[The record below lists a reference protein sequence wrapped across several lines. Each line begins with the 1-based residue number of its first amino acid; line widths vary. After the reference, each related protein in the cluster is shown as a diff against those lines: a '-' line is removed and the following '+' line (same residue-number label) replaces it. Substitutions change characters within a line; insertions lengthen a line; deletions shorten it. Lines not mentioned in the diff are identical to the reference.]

1 MVCKYKKGRDKT
13 MKKKLL
19 SVVMVIAII
28 ISIIPIT
35 GFAKEEG
42 ENERYTV
49 LVLDTSGEA
58 TFLDN
63 TNKIFYTSNTEVE
76 NVKKAAVKFVENIL
90 NADGKNYIAVVSFK
104 NTAEIVSDFTDNE
117 QDLISKINMLYATG
131 DTRDMSAGLSH
142 ANVLLDGIGNI
153 EAEKNVVL
161 FSTGY
166 SNEGAYDYNGYY
178 DESTI
183 ASNWRRINNQIRF
196 YAYANSAYNEAEI
209 IKEKAKIYSLGFFQN
224 IDDIPVY
231 MNSRDLPLFFRL
243 VAENLATSENYFY
256 EVEDPD
262 KIEITFGDIADRII
276 NPLGVKLSHK
286 LISADLTNSSGCNR
300 YLYRITAQ
308 VENTANQT
316 ADNVVCTLNI
326 PQNAVSFED
335 MVSSREQAE
344 KVIGDIPAGESK
356 TVIWDLEINHPAD
369 DDTVIYTVNAK
380 SDNSV
385 DIQQSEI
392 IYVSPFDGSDN
403 TFIFGEDQWG
413 FSNSYEYF
421 SPEMNEKYYITN
433 EDYDAL
439 VYNTTNIEKER
450 INAYLYSNWSGSC
463 YGMSSTAILTKM
475 GVFDAD
481 DIKSGGYSLYSL
493 QKKNDDKIESFVNYY
508 QMMQIL
514 DIPKRAV
521 HEFDIK
527 PAMEKI
533 QFIENEAK
541 KVVEGGS
548 PLLIGLYFEGGY
560 GHAVVGY
567 GYEKGAWMFG
577 TKTYNSRIL
586 IYDCNDPDDA
596 ENSCIYYNEGESDC
610 YIPNYNLKRIGF
622 ATSKLEL
629 VDNKNHT
636 TANANVL
643 ASIRAKNL
651 SQYKIIID
659 NNEYTVNPDTFDTEN
674 GIYAR
679 FDFGPKTGKNLELY
693 IDNENSAYTVQ
704 PGNYDN
710 NFELTFDY
718 GDVAFDAYITS
729 ADKITVDPQGEI
741 TVNNAERDYTLTL
754 VTNTVND
761 TTPWYKTMVSGD
773 EAKNVSLKQTEEGI
787 ILEGDNLSG
796 VKITT
801 KDDVTEREQQII
813 TEKTSVLVKADEYDT
828 HVVMVD
834 SDDNGTYDTVIS
846 SAELDYD
853 VSDWAK
859 SEVSEAKDRNLIPK
873 EMIDDDL
880 TQNITRAEF
889 SAVAVKLYEA
899 LSEKSLIWHGG
910 YILDIDGN
918 VYEDYIRGAYSLGIT
933 NGTGGNEDTGVIF
946 SPDKNITREQLATML
961 LRTIKTSEFE
971 DWMPENDYLYPFD
984 IRGASKFADDNQ
996 ISDYAIE
1003 SVYYMSKNNIIKGVD
1018 STHFAPKSTATK
1030 EQAILLA
1037 LRIYN
1042 SFNK

>member
-1 MVCKYKKGRDKT
+1 

-19 SVVMVIAII
+19 SLVMVVAMI
-28 ISIIPIT
+28 ISVIPIT
-35 GFAKEEG
+35 GFAKGEG
-42 ENERYTV
+42 EVERYTV

-76 NVKKAAVKFVENIL
+76 NVKKAAMKFVENIL

-104 NTAEIVSDFTDNE
+104 NTAEIVSDFTDNK
-117 QDLISKINMLYATG
+117 QDLVNKINMLYATG

-142 ANVLLDGIGNI
+142 ANVLLDRIGNT

-166 SNEGAYDYNGYY
+166 SNEGVYDYNGYY

-183 ASNWRRINNQIRF
+183 ASNWRRISNQIRF

-224 IDDIPVY
+224 IDNIPVY

-276 NPLGVKLSHK
+276 SPLGVNLSHK
-286 LISADLTNSSGCNR
+286 LVSADLTNSSGCSR

-308 VENTANQT
+308 VENTATQT
-316 ADNVVCTLNI
+316 ADNVICSLNI
-326 PQNAVSFED
+326 PQNAVPFED
-335 MVSSREQAE
+335 MVSSVEQAQ
-344 KVIGDIPAGESK
+344 KVVGDIPAGESK
-356 TVIWDLEINHPAD
+356 TVIWDLEINHPTD
-369 DDTVIYTVNAK
+369 DDSVIYTVNAK
-380 SDNSV
+380 AENGV
-385 DIQQSEI
+385 DIQKSEI

-403 TFIFGEDQWG
+403 TFILGEEQWS

-421 SPEMNEKYYITN
+421 SPDMNENYYITN

-450 INAYLYSNWSGSC
+450 INAYLHSNWSGSC

-475 GVFDAD
+475 GVFEAD

-493 QKKNDDKIESFVNYY
+493 RKKNDDKIESFVNYY
-508 QMMQIL
+508 QMMQML
-514 DIPKRAV
+514 DVPKIAV

-527 PAMEKI
+527 PATEKI
-533 QFIENEAK
+533 QFIESEAK

-567 GYEKGAWMFG
+567 GYEKGEWMFG
-577 TKTYNSRIL
+577 PKAYNSRIL
-586 IYDCNDPDDA
+586 IYDCNYPDDA
-596 ENSCIYYNEGESDC
+596 QNSCIYYNEGESDC

-629 VDNKNHT
+629 VDNKNYT
-636 TANANVL
+636 TENANVL

-659 NNEYTVNPDTFDTEN
+659 DSEYTVNSDTFDTEN

-704 PGNYDN
+704 PEKYDN

-729 ADKITVDPQGEI
+729 AEKITVDPKGEI
-741 TVNNAERDYTLTL
+741 LVNNADREYTLTL
-754 VTNTVND
+754 MTNKVND
-761 TTPWYKTMVSGD
+761 KTPWYKTTVSG
-773 EAKNVSLKQTEEGI
+773 EESEKVSLKQTEEGI
-787 ILEGDNLSG
+787 VLEGDNLSD

-801 KDDVTEREQQII
+801 KDSMAEREQRIT
-813 TEKTSVLVKADEYDT
+813 TEKSSVLVKADKYDT
-828 HVVMVD
+828 PVVMID
-834 SDDNGTYDTVIS
+834 SDDNGTYDSVIS
-846 SAELDYD
+846 SAESLYN

-859 SEVSEAKDRNLIPK
+859 SEVSEAKDKNLIPK

-880 TQNITRAEF
+880 TENITRAEF
-889 SAVAVKLYEA
+889 SAIAIKLYES
-899 LSEKSLIWHGG
+899 LSGKPLTWHGG
-910 YILDIDGN
+910 YIIDIDGN
-918 VYEDYIRGAYSLGIT
+918 VYEDYIRGAYNLGIT
-933 NGTGGNEDTGVIF
+933 KGTSGTEVEGVTF
-946 SPDKNITREQLATML
+946 SPDLNITREQLATML
-961 LRTIKTSEFE
+961 ARTIKISKYEDSE
-971 DWMPENDYLYPFD
+971 YSFD
-984 IRGASKFADDNQ
+984 ISGAVSFADDNQ
-996 ISDYAIE
+996 ISDYAKE
-1003 SVYYMSKNNIIKGVD
+1003 SVYYMSKNGIIKGID
-1018 STHFAPKSTATK
+1018 STHFAPEATATK

-1042 SFNK
+1042 K